1 MVDTSLLNYIQQ
13 QRKNGYD
20 LNTVR
25 SFLLKNGYP
34 QKDVDAAIQ
43 ELQVQ
48 QQRQE
53 NYPAQQKM
61 LVAYIKQ
68 YLQQGYAP
76 QQIQTTLLQRG
87 YAPFTIQ
94 QAMESALKKPFSIPL
109 PQLSK
114 KMLLILFLSLL
125 ILLTITT
132 IVWLYFNIELEEEPQ
147 IDFAISIDRD
157 TLAPGDILYV
167 TNDFIAF
174 PEEREYPITIYYT
187 INDKE
192 TETREDSW
200 QLSFDRTEPLERSVK
215 YGLTKTIA
223 SGEYELSA
231 KMNYGSMSKQAY
243 DSFTVSISEAELE
256 AAEAETTIQEQET
269 QEGNEEKER
278 EEEGAEET
286 TEKLEEEAVPEEV
299 EVVSERSAPT
309 AEDYENYASAKSLAS
324 TDATAAAEYCTA
336 IDAATKKDEC
346 YSAVARGSG
355 QKEFCEEIVSDPTRD
370 ACYLDFAF
378 NKGDYTVC
386 DEIANSF
393 IQQSCRQLEQV
404 ATIKTS
410 S

>member
-1 MVDTSLLNYIQQ
+1 MVDILLINYIEQQ
-13 QRKNGYD
+13 HKNGYD
-20 LNTVR
+20 LNTIR

-34 QKDVDAAIQ
+34 EKEVDAAIQ
-43 ELQVQ
+43 QLQAQ

-53 NYPAQQKM
+53 TLPGPQKM

-94 QAMESALKKPFSIPL
+94 QAMQSALKKPFSIPF
-109 PQLSK
+109 PRISK

-125 ILLTITT
+125 ILLTITA
-132 IVWLYFNIELEEEPQ
+132 IVWLYFNIELKEEPQ
-147 IDFAISIDRD
+147 IDFAISIDMD

-167 TNDFIAF
+167 TNDFITF

-192 TETREDSW
+192 TGTREDSW

-243 DSFTVSISEAELE
+243 DLFTVSISEEELE
-256 AAEAETTIQEQET
+256 VAEAEATTQEQET
-269 QEGNEEKER
+269 T
-278 EEEGAEET
+278 ET
-286 TEKLEEEAVPEEV
+286 PEEEAVPEEV
-299 EVVSERSAPT
+299 EVVSERGVPT
-309 AEDYENYASAKSLAS
+309 AEDYENYAAAKSLAS
-324 TDATAAAEYCTA
+324 TDATAAAEYCIAISTA
-336 IDAATKKDEC
+336 SKKDDC
-346 YSAVARGSG
+346 YSAVGRVSG
-355 QKEFCEEIVSDPTRD
+355 QKEYCEEIVSDPTRD
-370 ACYLDFAF
+370 SCYLGFAF

-386 DEIANSF
+386 DEITNPFSK
-393 IQQSCRQLEQV
+393 QSCRQLEQV
-404 ATIKTS
+404 AAIKTS